1 MQKSFPIYFSS
12 DIIEDTGSSLSPEVD
27 IGQIEGSFI
36 YGVGL
41 WTSEVISFH
50 PETGKI
56 LQNDT
61 WVRKQ
66 YDSLIQSS
74 DSLNENNM
82 IVCHSN

>member
-1 MQKSFPIYFSS
+1 MVIKPFKSKKSFPIYFSS

-61 WVRKQ
+61 WVRK
-66 YDSLIQSS
+66 
-74 DSLNENNM
+74 
-82 IVCHSN
+82 